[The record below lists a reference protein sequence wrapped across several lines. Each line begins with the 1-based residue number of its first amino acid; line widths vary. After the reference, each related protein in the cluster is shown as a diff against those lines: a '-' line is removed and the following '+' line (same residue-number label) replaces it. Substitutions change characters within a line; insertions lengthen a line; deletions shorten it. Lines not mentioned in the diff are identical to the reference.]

1 MTNAIETIIADLNT
15 VLAQFDADNAARARV
30 WADERMAAVAAFTAD
45 PENRALARSNSGAY
59 YDKVFALAGGK
70 TWYNMLNGRGQAGRH
85 EIMDKNSA
93 ATVAKRNALIAK
105 NLSKFEVTA
114 VETSNYART
123 NDGFDCTIVI
133 MTNVGK
139 KVVTINT
146 IVAGGYNIQ
155 CLHNRT
161 LVKVK

>member
-1 MTNAIETIIADLNT
+1 MANVIETIIADLNK
-15 VLAQFDADNAARARV
+15 VLADFDADNAARARV
-30 WADERMAAVAAFTAD
+30 WADERMAAVVEFRKSD
-45 PENRALARSNSGAY
+45 EYQVLRRDQWKLY
-59 YDKVFALAGGK
+59 EKLFALAGGK

-105 NLSKFEVTA
+105 NLSKFEVTS
-114 VETSNYART
+114 VESSNYART

-133 MTNVGK
+133 HTDKGK
-139 KVVTINT
+139 KVVAINT